1 MSEKKKKIHIV
12 RNSTGTGYLPVET
25 PGVLVNPQSF
35 PCHIALFILRKQD
48 LWRKLYLTTARHRRR
63 RRSVQ
68 SGPNPEAQETWTR
81 L

>member
-1 MSEKKKKIHIV
+1 
-12 RNSTGTGYLPVET
+12 
-25 PGVLVNPQSF
+25 
-35 PCHIALFILRKQD
+35 LRKRG

-68 SGPNPEAQETWTR
+68 SGTNPEAQETWMR